1 MLLNASRF
9 VFKPLALAACA
20 LTVGCAATQGTP
32 NPSDPWE
39 GSNRTIYEFND
50 GLDRVVLRPVSE
62 AYAFITPQPIRT
74 CINNVF
80 LNLGEIWSGINSVL
94 QQRQFDA
101 INTMG
106 RFLLNTTFGLGG
118 CFDLASAN
126 GQPRIPNDFG
136 VTLGVWGFNSGP
148 YVVLPLLGS
157 SSVRDTFGSVG
168 NLVGN
173 QLNTIGYIPDVGLRN
188 SIWGLEF
195 VARRE
200 SLLQISETVD
210 RTALDPYSFIRDA
223 YLQQRQAKVLGPE
236 AAADALPNYENYEDV
251 AADNKALNLPPPPK

>member
-1 MLLNASRF
+1 MLSQASRLF
-9 VFKPLALAACA
+9 YKFLTLVACI

-32 NPSDPWE
+32 NPADPWE

-50 GLDRVVLRPVSE
+50 GLDRAVFRPVSE

-74 CINNVF
+74 CIRNIF
-80 LNLGEIWSGINSVL
+80 LNLGEVWSGINSVL

-118 CFDLASAN
+118 CLDLASAN

-136 VTLGVWGFNSGP
+136 VTLGVWGFSSGP
-148 YVVLPLLGS
+148 YMVLPVVGS
-157 SSVRDTFGSVG
+157 SSVRDTFGDVG

-173 QLNTIGYIPDVGLRN
+173 QLNTIGYIPNVGLRN

-195 VARRE
+195 VSRRE
-200 SLLQISETVD
+200 ALLQVSETVD

-251 AADNKALNLPPPPK
+251 EADDKALNIAPQK

>member
-1 MLLNASRF
+1 MIVNVSRILF
-9 VFKPLALAACA
+9 RTFALAACA
-20 LTVGCAATQGTP
+20 LTIGCATTEGP
-32 NPSDPWE
+32 VNPADPWE
-39 GSNRTIYEFND
+39 GSNRTVYEFND
-50 GLDRVVLRPVSE
+50 GLDRAVFRPVSE

-74 CINNVF
+74 CIRNIF

-136 VTLGVWGFNSGP
+136 VTLGVWGFKSGP
-148 YVVLPLLGS
+148 YMVLPIVGS
-157 SSVRDTFGSVG
+157 SSVRDTFGDVG

-173 QLNTIGYIPDVGLRN
+173 QLNTIGYIPNVGLRN

-200 SLLQISETVD
+200 SLLQVSETID

-236 AAADALPNYENYEDV
+236 AAADALPNYENYEDLD
-251 AADNKALNLPPPPK
+251 ADKKALNLTPTK

>member
-1 MLLNASRF
+1 MNDSILHRF
-9 VFKPLALAACA
+9 YRFLALLGCA
-20 LTVGCAATQGTP
+20 LTVGCATQNGP
-32 NPSDPWE
+32 VNPVDPWE
-39 GSNRTIYEFND
+39 GSNRAIYQLND
-50 GLDRVVLRPVSE
+50 GLDRAVFIPVSE
-62 AYAFITPQPIRT
+62 AYAFITPQPVRT
-74 CINNVF
+74 CIRNIF

-106 RFLLNTTFGLGG
+106 RFLLNTTMGLGG
-118 CFDLASAN
+118 CLDLASAN

-136 VTLGVWGFNSGP
+136 ITLGVWGFSSGP
-148 YVVLPLLGS
+148 YVVLPIVGS
-157 SSVRDTFGSVG
+157 SSVRDTFGAVG
-168 NLVGN
+168 NLIGN
-173 QLNTIGYIPDVGLRN
+173 QLNTIGYIPNVGLRN

-200 SLLQISETVD
+200 ALLQVTETVD

-236 AAADALPNYENYEDV
+236 AAADQLPNYENYEDV
-251 AADNKALNLPPPPK
+251 QADDKTLGLTPQK